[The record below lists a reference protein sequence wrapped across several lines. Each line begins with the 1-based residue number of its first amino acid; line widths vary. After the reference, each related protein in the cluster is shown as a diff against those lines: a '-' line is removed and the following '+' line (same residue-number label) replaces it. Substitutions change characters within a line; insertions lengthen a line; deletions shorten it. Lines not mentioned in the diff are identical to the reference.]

1 MSHHGIFKFQGYVIA
16 ITMAIRYFTD
26 SDFRTAVDEDFQRK
40 KN

>member
-26 SDFRTAVDEDFQRK
+26 ADFRAAVDQDFRSK
-40 KN
+40 K